1 MASLGNF
8 FLREFVKRVVLTL
21 TFLFFVS
28 IGHAQ
33 IITTVA
39 GNGTGGFSGDGGP
52 ATSAML
58 NDIDGMAAD
67 GLGNLYI
74 VDSSNGRIRRVDK
87 ATGIITTVAGN
98 GSTGYAG
105 DGGSALDAEFNQPT
119 AVAFDATGNLYICDT
134 GNSVIRKV
142 VLVAP

>member
-21 TFLFFVS
+21 TFLFFLS

-98 GSTGYAG
+98 GSVGYTG
-105 DGGSALDAEFNQPT
+105 DGGPATSASFNDIDA
-119 AVAFDATGNLYICDT
+119 
-134 GNSVIRKV
+134 
-142 VLVAP
+142 